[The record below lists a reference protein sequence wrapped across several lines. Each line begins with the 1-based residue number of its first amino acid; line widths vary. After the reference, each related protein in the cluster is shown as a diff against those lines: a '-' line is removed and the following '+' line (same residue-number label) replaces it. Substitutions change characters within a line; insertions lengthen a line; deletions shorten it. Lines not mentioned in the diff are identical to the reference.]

1 MDLCRQSDVS
11 AFNILSRFV
20 IAFLPKSKHLL
31 SSWLQS
37 PSEVTLE
44 PKKIK
49 SVTASTF
56 SPFICHEMMGPN
68 AMILVFWMLTFR
80 PDFLLSSFTIIKRV
94 FSSSSL
100 SAIRVV
106 SSAYLRLL
114 ILIFLPAILI
124 SACHSSSQTFRRMYT
139 TYKLNKQAD
148 NIQPCCTPFPIL
160 NQSVVLKLVLTV
172 ASRSVHRFLRRQV
185 RCSST
190 LIS

>member
-1 MDLCRQSDVS
+1 MAAVT
-11 AFNILSRFV
+11 ILSDFGTQEN
-20 IAFLPKSKHLL
+20 K
-31 SSWLQS
+31 
-37 PSEVTLE
+37 
-44 PKKIK
+44 
-49 SVTASTF
+49 
-56 SPFICHEMMGPN
+56 ICHCLGFFPFYVPGSYRTEYHD
-68 AMILVFWMLTFR
+68 LSFLMLSFK
-80 PDFLLSSFTIIKRV
+80 PAFSFSSFTLTKSF

-106 SSAYLRLL
+106 SSAYQRLL